1 VAIGSRH
8 SWRPGTHPAWGHAL
22 EHVGRSVGEGPEDVG
37 EATSAEGG
45 EAITDTVEE
54 QEGHGRAWW
63 SSRVAMAGA
72 VEEQES
78 QCWDL

>member
-1 VAIGSRH
+1 
-8 SWRPGTHPAWGHAL
+8 
-22 EHVGRSVGEGPEDVG
+22 VG
-37 EATSAEGG
+37 EATSTEGR